1 MRKRI
6 QQKDNLIPER
16 NEMKTNKV
24 RYQDMTESERNELI
38 AYTAGME
45 AHSNENIE
53 KLRKAQTSLQA
64 IAVLDTVLLLI
75 ILTMILL
82 HI

>member
-1 MRKRI
+1 
-6 QQKDNLIPER
+6 
-16 NEMKTNKV
+16 
-24 RYQDMTESERNELI
+24 MTESERNELI

-45 AHSNENIE
+45 AHSSENIE
-53 KLRKAQTSLQA
+53 KLRKAQESLQA

>member
-1 MRKRI
+1 MLKRS
-6 QQKDNLIPER
+6 
-16 NEMKTNKV
+16 EMKTNKV

-45 AHSNENIE
+45 AHSSENIE

>member
-1 MRKRI
+1 MLFFLVNLSHKRELML
-6 QQKDNLIPER
+6 KR
-16 NEMKTNKV
+16 SEMKTNKV

-45 AHSNENIE
+45 AHSSENIE

-64 IAVLDTVLLLI
+64 IVVLDTVLLLI
-75 ILTMILL
+75 ILTMI
-82 HI
+82 

>member
-1 MRKRI
+1 MTPRI
-6 QQKDNLIPER
+6 NDKPER
-16 NEMKTNKV
+16 SELKTNKV

-45 AHSNENIE
+45 AHSSENIE
-53 KLRKAQTSLQA
+53 KLQKAQASLQV